1 MPTERTDS
9 SCQVGSVSQNQIR
22 QCEHDIEFGSLLL
35 EPSVSCFSETQL
47 FLDDT
52 EYVLYFRADRGLC
65 VFCFLCGI
73 LAAFAQFLHLGWTT
87 VDSVF
92 DFAASLVDEPAT
104 VALMD
109 AYLEQNGYVMG
120 LLTMRLEQYPQL
132 GRYMDAHC
140 PGPPTAPP
148 AWAHQP
154 PRAAPLWRRCW
165 ICSSALST
173 RS

>member
-9 SCQVGSVSQNQIR
+9 SCQAGPVSQNQIR
-22 QCEHDIEFGSLLL
+22 QCEHDIEFGSLFF

-92 DFAASLVDEPAT
+92 DFAASLVADNRIITFSRTEITAVT
-104 VALMD
+104 VNALFFSG
-109 AYLEQNGYVMG
+109 Q
-120 LLTMRLEQYPQL
+120 
-132 GRYMDAHC
+132 
-140 PGPPTAPP
+140 
-148 AWAHQP
+148 
-154 PRAAPLWRRCW
+154 
-165 ICSSALST
+165 
-173 RS
+173 

>member
-1 MPTERTDS
+1 MPTERTNS
-9 SCQVGSVSQNQIR
+9 SCQAGPVSQNQIR
-22 QCEHDIEFGSLLL
+22 QCEHDIEFGSLLF

-92 DFAASLVDEPAT
+92 DFAASLVADNRIITFSRTEITAVT
-104 VALMD
+104 VNALFFSG
-109 AYLEQNGYVMG
+109 Q
-120 LLTMRLEQYPQL
+120 
-132 GRYMDAHC
+132 
-140 PGPPTAPP
+140 
-148 AWAHQP
+148 
-154 PRAAPLWRRCW
+154 
-165 ICSSALST
+165 
-173 RS
+173 

>member
-9 SCQVGSVSQNQIR
+9 SCQAGPVSQNQIR
-22 QCEHDIEFGSLLL
+22 QCEHDIEFGSLLF

-92 DFAASLVDEPAT
+92 DFAASLVADNRIITFSRIEITAVT
-104 VALMD
+104 VNALFFSG
-109 AYLEQNGYVMG
+109 Q
-120 LLTMRLEQYPQL
+120 QL
-132 GRYMDAHC
+132 
-140 PGPPTAPP
+140 
-148 AWAHQP
+148 
-154 PRAAPLWRRCW
+154 
-165 ICSSALST
+165 
-173 RS
+173 

>member
-9 SCQVGSVSQNQIR
+9 SCQTGPVSQNQIR
-22 QCEHDIEFGSLLL
+22 QCEHDIEFGSLLF
-35 EPSVSCFSETQL
+35 EPSVSCFPETQL

-92 DFAASLVDEPAT
+92 DFAASLVADNRIITFSRTEITAVT
-104 VALMD
+104 VNALFFSG
-109 AYLEQNGYVMG
+109 Q
-120 LLTMRLEQYPQL
+120 
-132 GRYMDAHC
+132 
-140 PGPPTAPP
+140 
-148 AWAHQP
+148 
-154 PRAAPLWRRCW
+154 
-165 ICSSALST
+165 
-173 RS
+173 

>member
-9 SCQVGSVSQNQIR
+9 SCQAGPVSQNQIR
-22 QCEHDIEFGSLLL
+22 QCEHDIEFGSLLF

-92 DFAASLVDEPAT
+92 DFAASLVADNRIITFSRTEITAVT
-104 VALMD
+104 VNAFFFSG
-109 AYLEQNGYVMG
+109 Q
-120 LLTMRLEQYPQL
+120 
-132 GRYMDAHC
+132 
-140 PGPPTAPP
+140 
-148 AWAHQP
+148 
-154 PRAAPLWRRCW
+154 
-165 ICSSALST
+165 
-173 RS
+173 